1 MRKTRRILDEAF
13 KYAWGPAAVAA
24 LVVLGFAWAA
34 LYGRLVVAV
43 GLPDMVNAMP
53 DPVKLVL
60 VGATALGIAVAASVR
75 GCK

>member
-13 KYAWGPAAVAA
+13 KYAWGPAAVAT
-24 LVVLGFAWAA
+24 LVVLGFAGAA

-60 VGATALGIAVAASVR
+60 LGVTALGVVVAASLR

>member
-60 VGATALGIAVAASVR
+60 VGVTAAAVGVVCLLRGIR
-75 GCK
+75 